1 MEFFNNHKKLFLTT
15 IGLFLTL
22 TILMA
27 VIPALY
33 NQEHNAPLPG
43 AQQLSESA
51 LRGKAI
57 YVANG
62 CVGCHTQQVRN
73 VDMDKTWGS
82 RPSIASDYAVDHR
95 TDVWRNT
102 ATLMGTE
109 RTGPD
114 LTTIG
119 ERQPSIDW
127 QLLHLYQ
134 PRSVVKQSIMPSYQ
148 WMFAYKATPGK
159 NDKVVNVPAEYMN
172 GRKGKIV
179 ATQDALDLV
188 AYLLTRKQ
196 VKLPTGLLPKD
207 FLYKQEAKQTV
218 GGGGAGGAPEL
229 DGASLYV
236 ANCQACHQANGEGLQ
251 GAFPPLKG
259 STVVLDDNP
268 EKMVNIIMNG
278 YEGLVSQGFGP
289 MPAIGT
295 TNNLSAA
302 EISAIMNHERT
313 SWGNNSKKVTPDE
326 IQKLMDAVKKK

>member
-1 MEFFNNHKKLFLTT
+1 MEFFNNHKKLFLVT

-22 TILMA
+22 TLLMA

-43 AQQLSESA
+43 AESLSA
-51 LRGKAI
+51 AAVRGKAI
-57 YVANG
+57 FVANG
-62 CVGCHTQQVRN
+62 CVACHTQQVRN
-73 VDMDKTWGS
+73 IDMDKTWGS
-82 RPSIASDYAVDHR
+82 RPSIASDYAVNHR

-134 PRSVVKQSIMPSYQ
+134 PRSVVKESIMPSYQ
-148 WMFAYKATPGK
+148 WMFVYKEKPAK
-159 NDKVVNVPAEYMN
+159 NEKVVNVPAEYMR

-179 ATQDALDLV
+179 ATRQAMDLV
-188 AYLLTRKQ
+188 AYLLSRKQ
-196 VKLPTGLLPKD
+196 VKLPTGVAPKD
-207 FLYKQEAKQTV
+207 FLYKKEAKQTV
-218 GGGGAGGAPEL
+218 GGGGAAGTSEL

-259 STVVLDDNP
+259 SKVVLNDDP
-268 EKMVNIIMNG
+268 EMMVNIIMNG
-278 YEGLVSQGFGP
+278 YSGREAEGFGP

-295 TNNLSAA
+295 TSNLSAE

-326 IQKLMDAVKKK
+326 IKKLMDAVKK